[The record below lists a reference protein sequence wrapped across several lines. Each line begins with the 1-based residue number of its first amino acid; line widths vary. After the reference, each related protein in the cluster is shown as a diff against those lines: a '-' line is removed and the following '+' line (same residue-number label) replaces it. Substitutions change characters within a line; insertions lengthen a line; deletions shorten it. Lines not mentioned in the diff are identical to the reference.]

1 MQKRR
6 QTVWFVT
13 GSQGLYGPEAL
24 KQVETQA
31 KAIIAGLN
39 GGGSLP
45 MPVEHRGVLID
56 AEHILRTIRAANAD
70 PECAGII
77 AWMHTFSPAKMWIRG
92 LKELARPMLHLHTQ
106 YNRRIPASTI
116 DMDFMNVNQSAHGG
130 REFGH
135 VVTRLGVP
143 RKVVAG
149 HWEASQTQESIAD
162 WMRAA
167 LGRAELSGMKIARF
181 GDSMRDVAVTDGDR
195 VEAEQVFGLTVHGYG
210 IGDLVEVME
219 SVKESEITS
228 LLEEYLDQYEVA
240 PELKPGAER
249 HDSLK
254 HAALQEAALRTF
266 LEDGGYTAFSD
277 SFQMLHGLEQLPGLA
292 VQRLM
297 ARGYGF
303 GAEGDWKAAA
313 LTRTMKVMAEGLS
326 GGTSFM
332 EDYTYDF
339 NGPDSKVLGS
349 HMLEI
354 CPTISLQEKP
364 SLEIHPLGIGG
375 KADPVRLVFDVAP
388 GPAINATIVDLG
400 HRFRVVVNAVEVEK
414 PVEPFPKL
422 PVARALWKPLPDLST
437 AATAWI
443 LAGGSHHPIFSLAL
457 RPQHMEDLTEMLGV
471 EYLLIDEET
480 KLRQFKQELR
490 WNEAAY

>member
-1 MQKRR
+1 MEHNGR
-6 QTVWFVT
+6 TIWFIT

-24 KQVETQA
+24 KEVESHA
-31 KAIIAGLN
+31 KAVVAGLN
-39 GGGSLP
+39 GAKKLP
-45 MPVEHRGVLID
+45 LPVEHKGVLID
-56 AEHILRTIRAANAD
+56 AGKILATIRAANAD
-70 PECAGII
+70 PGCVGLI

-92 LKELARPMLHLHTQ
+92 LKELNLPLLHLHTQ
-106 YNRRIPASTI
+106 FNKRIPASTI

-135 VVTRLGVP
+135 MATRLRIP
-143 RKVVAG
+143 RKVVVG
-149 HWEASQTQESIAD
+149 HWEEEAVQQDIAK

-167 LGRAELSGMKIARF
+167 DGRAELSGMRIARF

-195 VEAEQVFGLTVHGYG
+195 VTAEELFGLTVHGYG
-210 IGDLVEVME
+210 IGDLVEVMDTI
-219 SVKESEITS
+219 SEGELTS
-228 LLEEYLDQYEVA
+228 LIEEYLDLYEVV
-240 PELKPGAER
+240 PELKPGGER

-254 HAALQEAALRTF
+254 HAARQEAALRRF
-266 LEDGGYTAFSD
+266 LDEGGYTAFSD

-297 ARGYGF
+297 AQGYGF

-313 LTRTMKVMAEGLS
+313 LLRTMKVMAAGLE

-339 NGPDSKVLGS
+339 NGADSKVLGA

-354 CPTISLQEKP
+354 CPTISAQKKP

-388 GPAINATIVDLG
+388 GPAVNATIVDLG
-400 HRFRVVVNAVEVEK
+400 HRFRFVVNAVEVEK
-414 PVEPFPKL
+414 SAEPFPKL
-422 PVARALWKPLPDLST
+422 PVARGLWKPLPDLAT
-437 AATAWI
+437 AAAAWI
-443 LAGGSHHPIFSLAL
+443 LAGGSHHPIFSAAL
-457 RPQHMEDLTEMLGV
+457 EPAHLEDLAEMVGI
-471 EYLLIDEET
+471 EFLLIDNDTRVRE
-480 KLRQFKQELR
+480 FKKELR
-490 WNEAAY
+490 WNEAVY

>member
-1 MQKRR
+1 MEQRR
-6 QTVWFVT
+6 RTVWFVT

-24 KQVETQA
+24 KQVESQA
-31 KAIIAGLN
+31 KAVITGLN
-39 GGGSLP
+39 GSGALP
-45 MPVEHRGVLID
+45 LPIEHKGVLID
-56 AEHILRTIRAANAD
+56 SEHILKTIRAANAD
-70 PECAGII
+70 PDCVGIV

-92 LKELARPMLHLHTQ
+92 LKELARPLLHLHTQ
-106 YNRRIPASTI
+106 HNKRIPSSTI

-135 VVTRLGVP
+135 ICTRLEVP

-149 HWEASQTQESIAD
+149 HWEDEQTQESVAH

-167 LGRAELSGMKIARF
+167 KGRAELSGMKVARF

-210 IGDLVEVME
+210 IGDLVEVMGSVTE
-219 SVKESEITS
+219 SQVTA
-228 LLEEYLDQYEVA
+228 LVEEYLDLYEVV

-254 HAALQEAALRTF
+254 HAALQEAALKMF

-277 SFQMLHGLEQLPGLA
+277 SFQMLHGLQQLPGLA

-297 ARGYGF
+297 AQGYGF

-313 LTRTMKVMAEGLS
+313 LTRTMKVMAEGLT

-339 NGPDSKVLGS
+339 NGTDSKVLGS

-354 CPTISLQEKP
+354 CPTISLQKKP

-388 GPAINATIVDLG
+388 GPAVNATIVDLG
-400 HRFRVVVNAVEVEK
+400 HRFRVIVNAVEVEK
-414 PVEPFPKL
+414 SAQPFPKL

-443 LAGGSHHPIFSLAL
+443 LAGGSHHPIFSAAL
-457 RPQHMEDLTEMLGV
+457 QPEHLEDLTEMLGV

-480 KLRQFKQELR
+480 KLRQFKRELR
-490 WNEAAY
+490 WNEAVY